1 MFNNTLKK
9 KIEML
14 TLCSTGIKLNIDYL
28 TVPTGLLEMCIP
40 FATVIFKAKSVFEFF
55 MTFPFLLGWFLHV
68 YGL

>member
-1 MFNNTLKK
+1 
-9 KIEML
+9 ML
-14 TLCSTGIKLNIDYL
+14 TLFSTGIKLNIDYL
-28 TVPTGLLEMCIP
+28 NVPTGLLEMCIA